1 MKDER
6 IVTPNNV
13 ISDNGNLLRPSALSE
28 FIGQR
33 QVKKN
38 LEVFIHAAK
47 SIEEAIDHIVFYG
60 PPGLGKTTL
69 ASIVAKELQVD
80 FRSTTG
86 PILTKAGDLAAILS
100 NLNKGDI
107 LFIDEIHRM
116 NIQVEE
122 MLYSAME
129 DFKLDIVIGE
139 GPAAR
144 TIKIDLPRFTLIGAT
159 TRMGLLSNPLRDRF
173 GIPLRLNFYDID
185 ELEDVVIRGAKIIS
199 YDIDKAGANEIAR
212 RSRGTPRIALRLLKR
227 VRDYALYKKC
237 KKIGKEISDEAL
249 QTLEVDQYG
258 LDEMDRKYLKY
269 IIDYYSGGPV
279 GIETIAS
286 GLSEQKDT
294 IEETIEPYLLQQGFI
309 TKTPRGRMVTKR
321 TYDHFNVAYFN
332 E

>member
-100 NLNKGDI
+100 NLNNLSDKTA
-107 LFIDEIHRM
+107 
-116 NIQVEE
+116 
-122 MLYSAME
+122 Y
-129 DFKLDIVIGE
+129 IVFS
-139 GPAAR
+139 
-144 TIKIDLPRFTLIGAT
+144 PR
-159 TRMGLLSNPLRDRF
+159 
-173 GIPLRLNFYDID
+173 
-185 ELEDVVIRGAKIIS
+185 S
-199 YDIDKAGANEIAR
+199 Y
-212 RSRGTPRIALRLLKR
+212 
-227 VRDYALYKKC
+227 
-237 KKIGKEISDEAL
+237 
-249 QTLEVDQYG
+249 
-258 LDEMDRKYLKY
+258 
-269 IIDYYSGGPV
+269 
-279 GIETIAS
+279 
-286 GLSEQKDT
+286 
-294 IEETIEPYLLQQGFI
+294 
-309 TKTPRGRMVTKR
+309 
-321 TYDHFNVAYFN
+321 
-332 E
+332 